1 MNMFGYPM
9 GFGSIPMIVFWIVLI
24 ALVVWI
30 VSAIVK
36 PDRVNT
42 EKQSALEILKQRY
55 AQGEITDQQFDEM
68 KRNLSS
74 SP

>member
-9 GFGSIPMIVFWIVLI
+9 GFGSIPMIIFWVVLI
-24 ALVVWI
+24 ALVVWV

-36 PDRVNT
+36 PGQADT
-42 EKQSALEILKQRY
+42 ESQSALEILKQRY
-55 AQGEITDQQFDEM
+55 ARGEITDQQFDEM
-68 KRNLSS
+68 KRNLSN

>member
-9 GFGSIPMIVFWIVLI
+9 GFGSIPMIIFWIVLI
-24 ALVVWI
+24 ALVIWVA
-30 VSAIVK
+30 SAIVK
-36 PDRVNT
+36 PGQADT
-42 EKQSALEILKQRY
+42 ESQSALEILKQRY
-55 AQGEITDQQFDEM
+55 ARGEITDQQFDEM